1 MWTCIVVMLKKLAP
15 FASLC
20 SFFTKPEVA
29 RLNRKWYHRLCMHRH
44 LLTNSF
50 PSIPH
55 MRWYGE
61 YFYKTGSSALIQEV
75 TSVSGM
81 EKLASL
87 LSFKQICT
95 TYIFNFFVY
104 DVIGPEVT
112 SSTMGASSS
121 TRQYLSIDTIYDV
134 VRKILVFG
142 ARWCPYGGTPDRGH
156 FGILKC
162 TLYRTYCDQI
172 FFSFFFFFFLWGHL
186 GPMGSPNTNYHPPYW
201 APTSNYHVWL
211 SWLWILDL
219 SFSAQ
224 RRWNSLSQ
232 KCFAPSAQW
241 AIPCR
246 VPNQLPRFRRKFS
259 KSKTLSKPQKYHLS
273 GIFWPSY
280 WTRTHKVLYLK

>member
-1 MWTCIVVMLKKLAP
+1 
-15 FASLC
+15 
-20 SFFTKPEVA
+20 
-29 RLNRKWYHRLCMHRH
+29 
-44 LLTNSF
+44 
-50 PSIPH
+50 
-55 MRWYGE
+55 
-61 YFYKTGSSALIQEV
+61 
-75 TSVSGM
+75 M

-172 FFSFFFFFFLWGHL
+172 FFFLFFFFGGTWAPWGHPTPITIL
-186 GPMGSPNTNYHPPYW
+186 PIGPQHQTTMFG
-201 APTSNYHVWL
+201 
-211 SWLWILDL
+211 
-219 SFSAQ
+219 
-224 RRWNSLSQ
+224 
-232 KCFAPSAQW
+232 
-241 AIPCR
+241 
-246 VPNQLPRFRRKFS
+246 
-259 KSKTLSKPQKYHLS
+259 
-273 GIFWPSY
+273 
-280 WTRTHKVLYLK
+280 